1 MVFPAVAIVAI
12 QVNSGKLFKLNS
24 ILKIM
29 DKNILFALIA
39 GVLIGAIVGFAFSN
53 MQKSETEINKTAV
66 DYSVKYINRYLLKPG
81 VKVEVKDIKKLDVYA
96 LNVEFVSKNSTLG
109 EDYVYITSDGKTLIL
124 NSIDITKE
132 PKNYRTNVSA
142 DDDPY
147 RGKEDAKV
155 TIIEF
160 SDYACPYCAKFEKV
174 LSEIEK
180 KYPDI
185 KIVFRD
191 FPIHGN
197 VSIIAAKAANCA
209 NEQNRFWEYHDL
221 LFEKQN
227 EWIEALK
234 NGDKQKLYLYAEELG
249 LNLTEFKSCL
259 NSNKYDSEI
268 QKDYFDGLTAGVSGT
283 PTVFLNGIKVE
294 GLATQEALA
303 EIIEQEAGK

>member
-1 MVFPAVAIVAI
+1 
-12 QVNSGKLFKLNS
+12 
-24 ILKIM
+24 M